1 MPLTGYDR
9 ELVKKYLVEQFE
21 AAPRGTAADIAT
33 EAGITPSA
41 VARWR
46 RGADCPVPRYW
57 PIIERHLGLP
67 PGSIA
72 KKGGLPQA
80 AVQREAAREELNRL
94 SLQMD
99 LIAERVEALRRQLA
113 KQ

>member
-9 ELVKKYLVEQFE
+9 ELVKKYLTEAFE
-21 AAPRGTAADIAT
+21 AAPRGTAADIAA
-33 EAGITPSA
+33 EAGVTPSA

-46 RGADCPVPRYW
+46 RGADCPIPRYW
-57 PIIERHLGLP
+57 PIIEQHLGLP
-67 PGSIA
+67 SGTIA

-99 LIAERVEALRRQLA
+99 LIVERVSALRRQLE
-113 KQ
+113 KR